1 MVEPVYLQDIA
12 WVLTT
17 ALKLLLLFYLV
28 QRRLYRS
35 YPAFVIYVLTT
46 ILQTIGEAAAYRH
59 WGFRSIQSWNIYWGS
74 QGVVVCTRWLAI
86 VEIARKLLANY
97 PGIWRLAN
105 RLLFAVGICA
115 LAYSVLASANKWQLA
130 VLYVDR
136 GVELSI
142 AAFLVSLFLIAR
154 YYRVPMGG
162 LERYLAI
169 GFSLYS
175 CFWVINASIVDRWG
189 AASLEGLRNF
199 LEILTFFATLL
210 LWIGAVRKHTVA
222 EAETVPTP
230 VSPETYTKLSLE
242 VNTRLHLLNQRL
254 IHLLRAKD
262 SRS

>member
-1 MVEPVYLQDIA
+1 MVDPIILQDFA
-12 WVLTT
+12 WTLTT
-17 ALKLLLLFYLV
+17 LLKLLLLFYLLR
-28 QRRLYRS
+28 RRLYRS
-35 YPAFVIYVLTT
+35 HPAFLIYLLAT
-46 ILQTIGEAAAYRH
+46 IVQSVVMTAAYRH
-59 WGFRSIQSWNIYWGS
+59 WGFQSMQSWNIYWGG

-86 VEIARKLLANY
+86 VEIARKLLTNY

-115 LAYSVLASANKWQLA
+115 LTYSVLSSAHKWQFA
-130 VLYVDR
+130 VVYVDR

-154 YYRVPMGG
+154 YYRVPVAG

-175 CFWVINASIVDRWG
+175 CFWVINASLVDRWG

-199 LEILTFFATLL
+199 LEILTFLASLL
-210 LWIGAVRKHTVA
+210 LWIGAVRKHAVA
-222 EAETVPTP
+222 RAVTVPAP
-230 VSPETYTKLSLE
+230 VSPETYAKLSLE
-242 VNTRLHLLNQRL
+242 VNARLHLLNERL
-254 IHLLRAKD
+254 VHLLRTKD